1 MRWPWTY
8 RRDLYAS
15 VDNAV
20 KLTRQWIDVHHVP
33 VRYIETV
40 AAFER
45 WSKHLGVWFFYETD
59 AQRCHGE
66 ESDLSNAMRE
76 RFLRALKES
85 GYPDAYLPLVSFAF
99 DSHETVL
106 RDYCGSYFNRLR

>member
-85 GYPDAYLPLVSFAF
+85 GYPDFYRFCALAPCAAKFSAKSCCDVTPRHSP
-99 DSHETVL
+99 
-106 RDYCGSYFNRLR
+106 